1 MEKKKNFEPLSFF
14 FRFPLF
20 WGEQVFF
27 LRFFFFYKA
36 PLLLLLMLL
45 MLLCYC

>member
-14 FRFPLF
+14 FDFP
-20 WGEQVFF
+20 FF
-27 LRFFFFYKA
+27 GVNKSFFYVFFFFYKA